1 MPYYLNPP
9 PSNPL
14 SKLIA
19 AVIAVLALMG
29 SFILGFAVLLV
40 VAGIGLLLAIAIW
53 VRVFMI
59 KRRLKKQGVHFEDMS
74 RPVQRT
80 GDVIE
85 AEYTVIS
92 ERQED
97 EKP

>member
-29 SFILGFAVLLV
+29 SFMIGFAVLLV
-40 VAGIGLLLAIAIW
+40 VAAIGLLLGIVIW
-53 VRVFMI
+53 VRVALI
-59 KRRLKKQGVHFEDMS
+59 KRRLRKEGFQFDTPGGKE
-74 RPVQRT
+74 QRS
-80 GDVIE
+80 GQVID

-92 ERQED
+92 ESEERD
-97 EKP
+97 ER

>member
-29 SFILGFAVLLV
+29 SFMIGFAVLLV
-40 VAGIGLLLAIAIW
+40 VAAIGLVLGIVIW
-53 VRVFMI
+53 VRVALI
-59 KRRLKKQGVHFEDMS
+59 KRRLRKEGVQFEPA
-74 RPVQRT
+74 RREEQR
-80 GDVIE
+80 GGQVID

-92 ERQED
+92 ESEEHD
-97 EKP
+97 